1 MFQNELMLSVS
12 AAEVPE
18 HVQMMQ
24 IMPAVANQLGRK
36 WCIVVY
42 ALAEVLHH
50 TYQCTC
56 GVAAV
61 ICICGVGSGL
71 YAERLTLFKRPV
83 RSH

>member
-1 MFQNELMLSVS
+1 MQLDVFQSPAFKMFQNELMLSVS

-42 ALAEVLHH
+42 ALAEVLQH
-50 TYQCTC
+50 TYQC
-56 GVAAV
+56 AA
-61 ICICGVGSGL
+61 L
-71 YAERLTLFKRPV
+71 LL
-83 RSH
+83 